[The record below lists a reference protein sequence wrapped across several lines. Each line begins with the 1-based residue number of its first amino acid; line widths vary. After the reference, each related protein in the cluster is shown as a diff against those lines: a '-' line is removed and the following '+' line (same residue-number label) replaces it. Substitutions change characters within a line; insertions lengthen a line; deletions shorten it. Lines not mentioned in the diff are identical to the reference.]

1 MNKEVCYNGLWMRW
15 KLRSLQ
21 MQGRTGCGRRGW
33 RRRVKT
39 RSKQHATWSQ
49 ILEERLTHH
58 RCCKGSQRLA
68 KTHSPS
74 VVVLIFFVEKRQW
87 YNLRWFVT
95 TCRIR
100 ESGNGWIDEICVISV
115 YLWIKAFVSYGL
127 ASMSADYWFFG
138 VCLAEVKKITR
149 FHEINTRRWQPFS
162 WKSV

>member
-1 MNKEVCYNGLWMRW
+1 METALIANARAHGLRAKRLTKKSKE
-15 KLRSLQ
+15 
-21 MQGRTGCGRRGW
+21 
-33 RRRVKT
+33 T